1 MGLRHRSL
9 CRQTRAWLSL
19 QLRQFATD
27 DCSVVYNSLP
37 FSLMMMV
44 MMMMIMM
51 MIMLLLMIMIMMTT
65 TIMTDLS
72 QDPEKCEEVGRC
84 RRLKV

>member
-19 QLRQFATD
+19 QHRQYVTD
-27 DCSVVYNSLP
+27 DCSVVYSSLP

-44 MMMMIMM
+44 MMMMIM
-51 MIMLLLMIMIMMTT
+51 LLLMMIMMTT
-65 TIMTDLS
+65 MIMTDLS